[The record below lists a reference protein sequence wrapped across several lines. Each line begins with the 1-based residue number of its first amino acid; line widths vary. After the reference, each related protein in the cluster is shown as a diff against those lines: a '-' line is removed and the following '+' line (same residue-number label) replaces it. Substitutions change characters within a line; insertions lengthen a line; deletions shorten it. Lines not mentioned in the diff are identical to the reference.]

1 MYQLAMKIFFI
12 TILISVI
19 LSFFILMHLIYHK
32 KHNYINVWSFP
43 MLLAIL
49 IELFIHKQY

>member
-1 MYQLAMKIFFI
+1 MKMFFI

-19 LSFFILMHLIYHK
+19 LSFFILIHLIYNK

-49 IELFIHKQY
+49 IELYIHKQY

>member
-19 LSFFILMHLIYHK
+19 LSFFILMHLIYNK